1 MLYIRQRET
10 ERNLLL
16 EPWIIKRPII
26 FSVVV
31 WPVVLLDNRFFKA
44 KLDRTRHAVEKDQ

>member
-1 MLYIRQRET
+1 M
-10 ERNLLL
+10 
-16 EPWIIKRPII
+16 

-44 KLDRTRHAVEKDQ
+44 KLDRTRHAVAKDQ